1 MSEELFEIVLN
12 KVQDFLKQK
21 GIEIVSEKT
30 LMAALPLVIECVE
43 TVKNKEVKGE
53 EKKALALRVLLF
65 IVKESG
71 IEDEK
76 KNVLRQFIEDG
87 PLETTIDIIVDA
99 SKGKFELNRKTKRKL
114 FVCMSQC
121 LETVGEYATRVP
133 IRRAEVKTEQEE
145 SHAEPHVEEQE
156 EEEEPLPEVFEDA
169 EETPIKN
176 VKMTQSSMV

>member
-12 KVQDFLKQK
+12 KAQDFLKQK

-43 TVKNKEVKGE
+43 TVKNKEVTGE

-71 IEDEK
+71 IDDEK
-76 KNVLRQFIEDG
+76 KDLLRQFIEDG

-145 SHAEPHVEEQE
+145 SQVEEE

>member
-1 MSEELFEIVLN
+1 
-12 KVQDFLKQK
+12 
-21 GIEIVSEKT
+21 
-30 LMAALPLVIECVE
+30 MAALPLVIECVE
-43 TVKNKEVKGE
+43 TVKNKRVTGE

-71 IEDEK
+71 IDDEK
-76 KNVLRQFIEDG
+76 KDLLRQFIEDG

-145 SHAEPHVEEQE
+145 SQAGH
-156 EEEEPLPEVFEDA
+156 
-169 EETPIKN
+169 
-176 VKMTQSSMV
+176 M

>member
-12 KVQDFLKQK
+12 KAQDFLKQK

-43 TVKNKEVKGE
+43 TVKNKETGE

-71 IEDEK
+71 IDDEK
-76 KNVLRQFIEDG
+76 KMCFVSLSRIS
-87 PLETTIDIIVDA
+87 LETTIDIIVDA

-133 IRRAEVKTEQEE
+133 IRRSEVKTEKSSTKSLSKRRK
-145 SHAEPHVEEQE
+145 SHFQKFLKKHRK
-156 EEEEPLPEVFEDA
+156 PLLR
-169 EETPIKN
+169 
-176 VKMTQSSMV
+176 MSR

>member
-12 KVQDFLKQK
+12 KAQDFLKQK

-43 TVKNKEVKGE
+43 TVKNKEVTGE

-71 IEDEK
+71 IDDEK
-76 KNVLRQFIEDG
+76 KDLLRQFIEDG

-145 SHAEPHVEEQE
+145 SQAEPHVEEQE